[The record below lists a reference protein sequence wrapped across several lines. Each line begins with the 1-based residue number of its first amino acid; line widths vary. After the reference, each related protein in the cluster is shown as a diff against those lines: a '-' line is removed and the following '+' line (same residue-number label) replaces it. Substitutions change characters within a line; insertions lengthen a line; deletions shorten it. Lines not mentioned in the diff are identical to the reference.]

1 MGRREEM
8 KYDLTILCN
17 LMKRPMYGYELKKVI
32 ERTLVT
38 CDTTGTGFSSS
49 MIYPSLAQFEQ
60 QGYIKKEVQLQ
71 AGKPN
76 RNTYEMTEA
85 GRQFFYDFVNDIT
98 SKTVHDRELFY
109 YRLTCFEYLTERSRK
124 KLLSG
129 RRKYLE
135 EGLFYLQG
143 EEEDGKDPCREDLRE
158 FTRALAELE
167 LRHIAFFEDHIA
179 APCVVPI
186 EARNRIDAVS

>member
-1 MGRREEM
+1 M

-60 QGYIKKEVQLQ
+60 RGYIKKEVQLQ

-76 RNTYEMTEA
+76 RNIYEMTED

-158 FTRALAELE
+158 FTRSLAELE
-167 LRHIAFFEDHIA
+167 LRHIAFFEEHIT
-179 APCVVPI
+179 APCVVPT